1 MNSYELLEQIKHDV
15 SAVKNDGMDSIP
27 VDNLLNYLSEIDVSE
42 STESNEVALEGIKHS
57 NSTQLEIL
65 KIENIFQIESFKAV
79 INIGSNACKT
89 FLIMNGGAAIALL
102 AFLGNIWNK
111 SSTSEAASSVAGAL
125 FLFCIGVVLSGVCAG
140 LSYLSQSL
148 FVSSELGKHKFR
160 LRCGQT
166 MNALAC
172 ICGAGS
178 IIVFG
183 YGAYTA
189 YLSMIAQ
196 LVK

>member
-1 MNSYELLEQIKHDV
+1 MNSHELLEQIKHDV
-15 SAVKNDGMDSIP
+15 SAAKNDAMDSIP
-27 VDNLLNYLSEIDVSE
+27 IDNLLNYLSEIDVSE
-42 STESNEVALEGIKHS
+42 DVERNEVALEGIKHS
-57 NSTQLEIL
+57 NSTQLEVL
-65 KIENIFQIESFKAV
+65 KIENIFQIESFKAA
-79 INIGSNACKT
+79 INIGANACKT

-111 SSTSEAASSVAGAL
+111 SSTPDAAYAVAGAL

-140 LSYLSQSL
+140 LSYFSQAF
-148 FVSSELGKHKFR
+148 FVSSELGKHKYR
-160 LRCGQT
+160 LRCGHA

-178 IIVFG
+178 IIVFA

-189 YLSMIAQ
+189 YISMIAQ